1 MAKNKNLTIDR
12 LWQLARIGTP
22 SLAPDGATAVCA
34 VTQYSMA
41 DNDSTSGLW
50 LMPTRGG
57 KPRELTRCGRKDGQ
71 PQWSP
76 AGDQIAFIGRRRQQG
91 TKDKTPQLYLIAPDG
106 GEARRAGTV
115 ATGVEA
121 FAWFADGR
129 RIALVSWV
137 WPELRGATAQAR
149 RFKAFGE
156 RKESGYATSQA
167 QYRFWDH
174 QLPLGRE
181 IG

>member
-34 VTQYSMA
+34 V
-41 DNDSTSGLW
+41 
-50 LMPTRGG
+50 
-57 KPRELTRCGRKDGQ
+57 